1 MAIKMIVIDEPQI
14 HKEQMESFIRAY
26 ASQIDPE
33 EIEQIYK
40 EVLTGYEKATERQY
54 IPLIIKKD
62 VKNILSARMRSIS
75 QTA

>member
-1 MAIKMIVIDEPQI
+1 MIVIDEPQI